1 MKNLRVFLHFF
12 SALVHDP
19 SSKHL
24 SQTSVKPALKMS
36 DARISPH
43 KAAM

>member
-1 MKNLRVFLHFF
+1 MKNLRIFLHFF
-12 SALVHDP
+12 RALVHDP
-19 SSKHL
+19 SSKLL
-24 SQTSVKPALKMS
+24 SQTAVKPASKMR